1 MANRYSKLSTS
12 TFNPLTMQEIMAVP
26 MAMQQQHDALQAE
39 ADKAS
44 LLEAQYGSADKEG
57 ADARVSE
64 LRSKANN
71 ISSSLGDKG
80 FNRSLLRDFTALK
93 KETEL
98 EYGKNGY
105 LGNVQ
110 KNAVAQSKFV
120 NDLATDKARQAG
132 WSPQEAQQWAQRQV
146 RDFGPTRNDDGTYNS
161 FQGRELV
168 TKFEG
173 EDELLDDAIERVA
186 ETVDPTTI
194 AQIKVGG
201 ISSLERAFR
210 EQTISRV
217 DYNSLMDSM
226 LTSASTNPDL
236 IRSLNQ
242 EAEMYGIEDPLDFGK
257 FDTLN
262 IPVLDK
268 NGKQL
273 MKGGV
278 GVTRPERQFTP
289 GKSRFGQKMS
299 GFGKAAQYVN
309 PKDSIIINTDPAAK
323 AAFDAGLDAA
333 SSAGMV
339 NITNG
344 ELNSVTAKT
353 FDIDMELVVT
363 GKQEAKIF
371 KSQADQLY
379 KKLEAGGATPEQ
391 IKGDKEWQR
400 LNSNYKKSYAT
411 YSNTE
416 KRLDYVS
423 KQADTKLTSDQRS
436 RLDFQKLINEKYS
449 GHLTDQV
456 DINGKNTVD
465 FERIL
470 FEEYGETII
479 DYSDPENVIPGDHD
493 PKEVSSTGWK
503 RQGSRQKMAL
513 KILEQKAGLKNTI
526 FKGDVLHNSN
536 HGFDYQ
542 QSELKETRTEFRNEY
557 LTANP
562 TAEYFNVFDG
572 SGAGKNYSDLGGR
585 NEIIT
590 ENFNPV
596 SAEQAYNRGM
606 LQDDEEY
613 QALLKDLPAG
623 EVPEIGVSLTDGQSD
638 DGTFFNNLIVTTSNG
653 TGSFQILDASN
664 NGARRDLFESF
675 VNGGNS
681 DQRAIGTQ
689 GLANLDHMAN
699 IKQSGFG
706 KQPDGILTMKV
717 GDRNF
722 EATYKKDDTGQF
734 YAVSIEGPNGPISI
748 SDQPIYSRADLSLKM
763 AKSAKEIQAQMTK
776 EADPNYDAS
785 ADTEVVTSEVS
796 PSVSAILN
804 GKTTVEEIE
813 DNSFVSM
820 EDVNFL
826 MTSQNGVSFVEGYG
840 GTQVVPNEDP
850 NAAVQAEI
858 AEDMSQATPEVSTP
872 DDMQMYNDPDAD
884 PITDPVEAPVLTNEA
899 NRIAAITPSSQVTT
913 QERGLLEF
921 VGQFESKGGDPNIVY
936 GGWNGTPDKPITTMT
951 IDEVFALQEKMV
963 KDQRAANPNKKAS
976 SAVGSHQFIKDTL
989 KEEVKKQGIPGDTI
1003 FTAEVQDSIILGRLK
1018 NMRGFDKFLSGEM
1031 SEEQFA
1037 TSLSQEFASMPNPA
1051 TNKSYYDGDGLNS
1064 SLVDL
1069 QEVLEML
1076 RKLKTSSN

>member
-44 LLEAQYGSADKEG
+44 LLEAQYSSADKEG
-57 ADARVSE
+57 AEARVSE

-80 FNRSLLRDFTALK
+80 FDRSLLRDFTALK

-105 LGNVQ
+105 LGKVQ
-110 KNAVAQSKFV
+110 ANAVAQSKFV
-120 NDLATDKARQAG
+120 NDLATDKVRQAG
-132 WSPQEAQQWAQRQV
+132 WSPQEAKQWAQRQV
-146 RDFGPTRNDDGTYNS
+146 SEFGPTRNDDGTYNS

-186 ETVDPTTI
+186 ETVDPATI

-210 EQTISRV
+210 ERTISRK
-217 DYNSLMDSM
+217 DYNTLMDSM
-226 LTSASTNPDL
+226 LTSAATNPDL
-236 IRSLNQ
+236 VRSLNQ
-242 EAEMYGIEDPLDFGK
+242 EAEMYGIDNPLDFGSFSVNNVPV
-257 FDTLN
+257 FDSAGN
-262 IPVLDK
+262 PV
-268 NGKQL
+268 
-273 MKGGV
+273 MKGGKQ
-278 GVTRPERQFTP
+278 VTRPEREFTP
-289 GKSRFGQKMS
+289 GKSRFGQKMA
-299 GFGKAAQYVN
+299 GFGRAAQYVS
-309 PKDSIIINTDPAAK
+309 PKDSITISEDPAAT
-323 AAFDAGLDAA
+323 AAYDAGLDAA

-339 NITNG
+339 NISNG
-344 ELNSVTAKT
+344 ELNSVTAET
-353 FDIDMELVVT
+353 FDNDMELVAT
-363 GKQEAKIF
+363 GKQQAEIF

-379 KKLEAGGATPEQ
+379 KKLEADGATPEQ
-391 IKGDKEWQR
+391 IKADKEWQR
-400 LNSNYKKSYAT
+400 LNSNYKKSYAN
-411 YSNTE
+411 YSNAE

-456 DINGKNTVD
+456 DIDGNNTID

-503 RQGSRQKMAL
+503 SQGSRQKMAL
-513 KILEQKAGLKNTI
+513 KILEQKAGLENTV
-526 FKGDVLHNSN
+526 FKGDVLHNTN
-536 HGFDYQ
+536 HGFNYQ
-542 QSELKETRTEFRNEY
+542 QSRLKDTRTELRNEY

-572 SGAGKNYSDLGGR
+572 SGAGKNYSALGGR

-613 QALLKDLPAG
+613 QALLDSLPDG
-623 EVPEIGVSLTDGQSD
+623 EVPEIRVSLTDGQSD

-653 TGSFQILDASN
+653 TGSFQILDPSN

-675 VNGGNS
+675 VDGGNS
-681 DQRAIGTQ
+681 DQRAIGMQ

-706 KQPDGILTMKV
+706 KQPDGVITMKV
-717 GDRNF
+717 GDTNF
-722 EATYKKDDTGQF
+722 EATYKRDDTGNF
-734 YAVSIEGPNGPISI
+734 YAVSIPGPNGPISI

-763 AKSAKEIQAQMTK
+763 AKAATEIQIQMAK

-804 GKTTVEEIE
+804 GKTTVEDAEE
-813 DNSFVSM
+813 NSFVSM

-826 MTSQNGVSFVEGYG
+826 MTSNNGVSFVEGYG
-840 GTQVVPNEDP
+840 GTQIVPNEDP

-858 AEDMSQATPEVSTP
+858 AADMSQATPEVSTP

-884 PITDPVEAPVLTNEA
+884 PIADPEAPVLTNEA
-899 NRIAAITPSSQVTT
+899 NKIAAITPSSQVTS
-913 QERGLLEF
+913 QEKGLLEF
-921 VGQFESKGGDPNIVY
+921 IGQFESKGGDPNIVY
-936 GGWNGTPDKPITTMT
+936 SGWSGTPDKPITTMT
-951 IDEVFALQEKMV
+951 IDEVFALQDKMV
-963 KDQRAANPNKKAS
+963 REQRAANPNKKAS
-976 SAVGSHQFIKDTL
+976 SAVGSHQFIKNTL
-989 KEEVKKQGIPGDTI
+989 KEEVKNQGIPGDTI

-1018 NMRGFDKFLSGEM
+1018 GVRGFDKFLSGEH
-1031 SEEQFA
+1031 SAEKFA
-1037 TSLSQEFASMPNPA
+1037 LALSQEFASMPNPA

-1076 RKLKTSSN
+1076 RKIKTSSN

>member
-1 MANRYSKLSTS
+1 
-12 TFNPLTMQEIMAVP
+12 
-26 MAMQQQHDALQAE
+26 
-39 ADKAS
+39 
-44 LLEAQYGSADKEG
+44 
-57 ADARVSE
+57 
-64 LRSKANN
+64 
-71 ISSSLGDKG
+71 
-80 FNRSLLRDFTALK
+80 
-93 KETEL
+93 
-98 EYGKNGY
+98 
-105 LGNVQ
+105 
-110 KNAVAQSKFV
+110 
-120 NDLATDKARQAG
+120 
-132 WSPQEAQQWAQRQV
+132 
-146 RDFGPTRNDDGTYNS
+146 
-161 FQGRELV
+161 
-168 TKFEG
+168 
-173 EDELLDDAIERVA
+173 
-186 ETVDPTTI
+186 
-194 AQIKVGG
+194 
-201 ISSLERAFR
+201 
-210 EQTISRV
+210 
-217 DYNSLMDSM
+217 
-226 LTSASTNPDL
+226 
-236 IRSLNQ
+236 
-242 EAEMYGIEDPLDFGK
+242 MYGIENPLDFGK
-257 FDTLN
+257 FSVKN
-262 IPVLDK
+262 VPVFDK
-268 NGKQL
+268 KGNPV
-273 MKGGV
+273 MKGGKQ
-278 GVTRPERQFTP
+278 VTRPEREFTP

-299 GFGKAAQYVN
+299 GFGRAAEYVN
-309 PKDSIIINTDPAAK
+309 PKDAIIINTDPAAK
-323 AAFDAGLDAA
+323 AAYDAGLDAA

-344 ELNSVTAKT
+344 EANSVTAKT
-353 FDIDMELVVT
+353 FDIDMELVT
-363 GKQEAKIF
+363 AGKQEAKIF

-400 LNSNYKKSYAT
+400 LNSNYKKSYAR

-449 GHLTDQV
+449 GHLTDKV
-456 DINGKNTVD
+456 DIDGKNTID

-479 DYSDPENVIPGDHD
+479 DYSDPENVTPGDHD

-503 RQGSRQKMAL
+503 SQGSRQKMAL
-513 KILEQKAGLKNTI
+513 KILEQKAGLENTVY
-526 FKGDVLHNSN
+526 KGDVMHNSN

-542 QSELKETRTEFRNEY
+542 QSELKDTRTDLRNEY

-606 LQDDEEY
+606 LKDDEEY
-613 QALLKDLPAG
+613 QDLITGLADG
-623 EVPEIGVSLTDGQSD
+623 EIPEIQVSLTDGQND
-638 DGTFFNNLIVTTSNG
+638 DGTFFNNLIVTTSKG
-653 TGSFQILDASN
+653 TGSFQILDPSN

-706 KQPDGILTMKV
+706 KQPDGIITMKV
-717 GDRNF
+717 GDTNF
-722 EATYKKDDTGQF
+722 EATYKRDDTGEF
-734 YAVSIEGPNGPISI
+734 YAVSIPGPNGPISI

-763 AKSAKEIQAQMTK
+763 AKAATEIQAQKAK
-776 EADPNYDAS
+776 ESDPDYDAS

-804 GKTTVEEIE
+804 GKTTVQEIE

-840 GTQVVPNEDP
+840 GTQMVANQDP
-850 NAAVQAEI
+850 NADVQAEI
-858 AEDMSQATPEVSTP
+858 AADMSQATPEVSTP

-884 PITDPVEAPVLTNEA
+884 PIADPVEAPVLTNEA
-899 NRIAAITPSSQVTT
+899 NRIAAITPSSQVTS
-913 QERGLLEF
+913 QEKGLLEF

-989 KEEVKKQGIPGDTI
+989 KEEVKKQGVSGDTI
-1003 FTAEVQDSIILGRLK
+1003 FTAEVQDSLILGRLK
-1018 NMRGFDKFLSGEM
+1018 GMRGFDKFLSGEM

-1051 TNKSYYDGDGLNS
+1051 TNKSYYDGDGLNN
-1064 SLVDL
+1064 SLVDI

>member
-57 ADARVSE
+57 AEARVSE

-132 WSPQEAQQWAQRQV
+132 WSPQEAQQWAQEQV
-146 RDFGPTRNDDGTYNS
+146 RDFGPTQNDDGTYNS

-173 EDELLDDAIERVA
+173 EDELLDEAIERVA
-186 ETVDPTTI
+186 ETVDEKTI
-194 AQIKVGG
+194 AQIRVGG
-201 ISSLERAFR
+201 ISSLERAYR
-210 EQTISRV
+210 ERTISRV

-242 EAEMYGIEDPLDFGK
+242 EAEMYGIENPLDFGK
-257 FDTLN
+257 FSVKN
-262 IPVLDK
+262 VPVFDK
-268 NGKQL
+268 KGNPV
-273 MKGGV
+273 MKGGKQ
-278 GVTRPERQFTP
+278 VTRPEREFTP

-299 GFGKAAQYVN
+299 GFGRAAEYVN
-309 PKDSIIINTDPAAK
+309 PKDAIIINTDPAAK
-323 AAFDAGLDAA
+323 AAYDAGLDAA

-344 ELNSVTAKT
+344 EANSVTAKT
-353 FDIDMELVVT
+353 FDIDMELVT
-363 GKQEAKIF
+363 AGKQEAKIF

-400 LNSNYKKSYAT
+400 LNSNYKKSYAR

-449 GHLTDQV
+449 GHLTDKV
-456 DINGKNTVD
+456 DIDGKNTID

-479 DYSDPENVIPGDHD
+479 DYSDPENVTPGDHD

-503 RQGSRQKMAL
+503 SQGSRQKMAL
-513 KILEQKAGLKNTI
+513 KILEQKAGLENTVY
-526 FKGDVLHNSN
+526 KGDVMHNSN

-542 QSELKETRTEFRNEY
+542 QSELKDTRTDLRNEY

-613 QALLKDLPAG
+613 QELITGLTEG
-623 EVPEIGVSLTDGQSD
+623 EVPEIQVSLTDGQSD
-638 DGTFFNNLIVTTSNG
+638 DGTFFNNLIVTTSKG

-681 DQRAIGTQ
+681 DQRAIGMQ

-706 KQPDGILTMKV
+706 KQPDGIVTMKV
-717 GDRNF
+717 GDTNF
-722 EATYKKDDTGQF
+722 EATYKKDDTGEF

-763 AKSAKEIQAQMTK
+763 AKAATEIQAQKAK
-776 EADPNYDAS
+776 ESDPDYDAS
-785 ADTEVVTSEVS
+785 ADTDVVTSEVS

-804 GKTTVEEIE
+804 GKTTVQEIE

-826 MTSQNGVSFVEGYG
+826 MNAQNGVSFVEGYG

-858 AEDMSQATPEVSTP
+858 ASDMSQATPEVSTP

-884 PITDPVEAPVLTNEA
+884 PIADPIDNTADPKPATEVTPVKKGDEFTMGDNTVTITDPYGIRT
-899 NRIAAITPSSQVTT
+899 
-913 QERGLLEF
+913 F
-921 VGQFESKGGDPNIVY
+921 KGREGKHST
-936 GGWNGTPDKPITTMT
+936 G
-951 IDEVFALQEKMV
+951 ID
-963 KDQRAANPNKKAS
+963 
-976 SAVGSHQFIKDTL
+976 
-989 KEEVKKQGIPGDTI
+989 
-1003 FTAEVQDSIILGRLK
+1003 
-1018 NMRGFDKFLSGEM
+1018 
-1031 SEEQFA
+1031 
-1037 TSLSQEFASMPNPA
+1037 
-1051 TNKSYYDGDGLNS
+1051 Y
-1064 SLVDL
+1064 
-1069 QEVLEML
+1069 
-1076 RKLKTSSN
+1076 KTSSGNVVALTDGVIKEVKLQGDGSVMTPSQGSAAGYYIIVEQSDGTMAQYMHLDPMTPEEMKSLVGKPISKGEEVWGYSTGSGSMTGPHVKYRQYKKGTRAKTNHMDPSALFE

>member
-57 ADARVSE
+57 AEARVSE

-105 LGNVQ
+105 LGKVQ
-110 KNAVAQSKFV
+110 ANAVAQSKFV
-120 NDLATDKARQAG
+120 NDLATDKVRQAG
-132 WSPQEAQQWAQRQV
+132 WSPQEAKQWAQRQV
-146 RDFGPTRNDDGTYNS
+146 SEFGPTRNDDGTFNS

-168 TKFEG
+168 TKFDG
-173 EDELLDDAIERVA
+173 EDELLDKAIERVA
-186 ETVDPTTI
+186 ETVEPATI

-210 EQTISRV
+210 ERTISRK
-217 DYNSLMDSM
+217 DYNTLMDSM
-226 LTSASTNPDL
+226 LTSAATNPDL
-236 IRSLNQ
+236 VRSLNQ
-242 EAEMYGIEDPLDFGK
+242 EAEMYGIENPLDFGK
-257 FDTLN
+257 FDMVN
-262 IPVLDK
+262 VPVLGKD
-268 NGKQL
+268 GKQV

-289 GKSRFGQKMS
+289 GKSRFGQKMA
-299 GFGKAAQYVN
+299 GFGRAAQYVS
-309 PKDSIIINTDPAAK
+309 PKDSITISEDPAAT
-323 AAFDAGLDAA
+323 AAYEAGLDAA

-339 NITNG
+339 NISNG
-344 ELNSVTAKT
+344 ELNSVTAET
-353 FDIDMELVVT
+353 FDNDMELVAT
-363 GKQEAKIF
+363 GKQQAKIF

-379 KKLEAGGATPEQ
+379 KKLKAGGASEEQ
-391 IKGDKEWQR
+391 IKADKEWQR

-456 DINGKNTVD
+456 DTDGNNTID

-503 RQGSRQKMAL
+503 LQGSRQKMAL
-513 KILEQKAGLKNTI
+513 KILEQKAGLENTV
-526 FKGDVLHNSN
+526 FKGDVLHNTN
-536 HGFDYQ
+536 HGFNYQ
-542 QSELKETRTEFRNEY
+542 QSELKETRTELRNEY

-590 ENFNPV
+590 QNFNPV

-613 QALLKDLPAG
+613 QELISKLPDG
-623 EVPEIGVSLTDGQSD
+623 EVPEMKVSLTDGQSD
-638 DGTFFNNLIVTTSNG
+638 DGTFFNNLIVTTSKG
-653 TGSFQILDASN
+653 VGSFQILDPSN

-681 DQRAIGTQ
+681 DQRAIGMQ

-706 KQPDGILTMKV
+706 KQPDGVITMKV

-722 EATYKKDDTGQF
+722 EATYKRDATGEF
-734 YAVSIEGPNGPISI
+734 YAVSIPGPNGPISI
-748 SDQPIYSRADLSLKM
+748 SEQPIYSRADLSLKM
-763 AKSAKEIQAQMTK
+763 AKSAKEIQDQMEK

-785 ADTEVVTSEVS
+785 ADTEVVASKVS
-796 PSVSAILN
+796 PSVAAILN

-813 DNSFVSM
+813 ENSFVSM

-840 GTQVVPNEDP
+840 GTQMVANPDP
-850 NAAVQAEI
+850 NADVQQEI
-858 AEDMSQATPEVSTP
+858 AADMSQATPEVSTP

-884 PITDPVEAPVLTNEA
+884 PIADPIDNTADPKPATEVTPVKKGDEFTMGTNTVTITDPYGIRN
-899 NRIAAITPSSQVTT
+899 
-913 QERGLLEF
+913 F
-921 VGQFESKGGDPNIVY
+921 KGREGKHST
-936 GGWNGTPDKPITTMT
+936 G
-951 IDEVFALQEKMV
+951 
-963 KDQRAANPNKKAS
+963 
-976 SAVGSHQFIKDTL
+976 
-989 KEEVKKQGIPGDTI
+989 
-1003 FTAEVQDSIILGRLK
+1003 
-1018 NMRGFDKFLSGEM
+1018 
-1031 SEEQFA
+1031 
-1037 TSLSQEFASMPNPA
+1037 
-1051 TNKSYYDGDGLNS
+1051 
-1064 SLVDL
+1064 VDY
-1069 QEVLEML
+1069 
-1076 RKLKTSSN
+1076 KTSSGNVVALTDGVIKEVKLQGDGSVMTPSQGSAAGYYIVVEQSDGTMAQYMHLDPMTPEEMKSLVGKSISKGEEVWGYSTGSGSMTGPHVKYRQYEKGKRAKTNHIDPSSLFN